1 MTKQEKAPVRKLGNI
16 VINHK
21 VEQIVRAIVLSDVC
35 AAYKYLNVNATCG
48 MILQDIEP
56 MGIVEVG
63 TTKGGWAFHPDT
75 NTALIMLGLNPNAV
89 LLRLNSTLVEGAAAL
104 AESSGR
110 LVTPFCAVVAVAY
123 ECSYSGTYKSVTADY
138 RAYKRDTGAE
148 PKHFKSYKV
157 RESFNNKVGV

>member
-1 MTKQEKAPVRKLGNI
+1 MAKQEQKYIGNI
-16 VINHK
+16 VVNHK
-21 VEQIVRAIVLSDVC
+21 VEQIVRAIVLGDVN
-35 AAYKYLNVNATCG
+35 ASFKYLNVHSTCG
-48 MILQDIEP
+48 MILNDIES
-56 MGIVEVG
+56 MSIVEVG
-63 TTKGGWAFHPDT
+63 TTKGGWAFNPDT

-138 RAYKRDTGAE
+138 RAYKRGTGAE

-157 RESFNNKVGV
+157 RESFNNKVSA

>member
-1 MTKQEKAPVRKLGNI
+1 MAKQEQVPVHKLGNI
-16 VINHK
+16 VVNHK
-21 VEQIVRAIVLSDVC
+21 VEQIVRAITLGGTTDH
-35 AAYKYLNVNATCG
+35 AYQYLNVHARNG
-48 MILQDIEP
+48 FILNELEV
-56 MGIVEVG
+56 MAIVEVG
-63 TTKGGWAFHPDT
+63 TAKGGWAFHPDT

-123 ECSYSGTYKSVTADY
+123 ECSYSGTYKSVIADY

-148 PKHFKSYKV
+148 PKHFKSAQYK
-157 RESFNNKVGV
+157 SKQVGA

>member
-1 MTKQEKAPVRKLGNI
+1 MSKVQPKYIGNE
-16 VINHK
+16 VVNHK
-21 VEQIVRAIVLSDVC
+21 VEQIIRAIVVPPQGESVFE
-35 AAYKYLNVNATCG
+35 YLHPVSTHHTIQG
-48 MILQDIEP
+48 MLGAMD
-56 MGIVEVG
+56 IVEVG

-123 ECSYSGTYKSVTADY
+123 ECSYSGTYKSVLSDY

-157 RESFNNKVGV
+157 RESFHNKVSV